1 MRLRGFR
8 ERFHLLVLRLDL
20 LPGCLHSFAE
30 GRDQRLLLRFVSL
43 QIVPQDLHLGN
54 RLLRGRFLGVLFRNR
69 DTKTRQLLLH
79 IRNSLRLL
87 I

>member
-1 MRLRGFR
+1 M
-8 ERFHLLVLRLDL
+8 LVLRFDL
-20 LPGCLHSFAE
+20 LPGCLHSLAE

-69 DTKTRQLLLH
+69 NAKTRQLLLH